1 MNVWVLI
8 AACVAATVAIKGAG
22 PVLLGGRELP
32 GVMLRVIA
40 YLAPALLSALVVTAA
55 LADGRELHVGAE
67 TVGMIAGGFL
77 LWRGKPLV
85 LAVLV
90 AMVVTAGLR
99 AILLD
104 RNRPGLTGWPSLCA
118 VPGAHSSA
126 VERLPYKQVVAG
138 SIPAAPTPQGRL

>member
-8 AACVAATVAIKGAG
+8 AACVAATVTIKAAG

-32 GVMLRVIA
+32 PVMLRVIA

-55 LADGRELHVGAE
+55 LADGKELHVGAE
-67 TVGMIAGGFL
+67 TAGMLAGGVL

-99 AILLD
+99 A
-104 RNRPGLTGWPSLCA
+104 
-118 VPGAHSSA
+118 VF
-126 VERLPYKQVVAG
+126 
-138 SIPAAPTPQGRL
+138 